1 MSRMFD
7 MERKINMNRLTCL
20 LRIKNSLSVPSLVSF
35 LLSAV
40 VIFSFSFVVSSK
52 REKKQIQIQTP
63 NVF

>member
-40 VIFSFSFVVSSK
+40 VIFSFSFVVSS
-52 REKKQIQIQTP
+52 IYS
-63 NVF
+63 